1 MTIERPMFPP
11 RAESV
16 DSFSSH
22 PATGQPEAG
31 ERISG
36 SPSSVPSRSNVLSF
50 PGNRPASNVREL
62 HNSAPG
68 GYEPRTTGRQL
79 ASRKRNLLRH
89 PCNRVSLAVTIA
101 GRIQRGEEIGCW
113 GSDPITELRKGAA
126 AAREVAIALEIMAE
140 EYDLEAQQ

>member
-16 DSFSSH
+16 DSFSVQ
-22 PATGQPEAG
+22 PATGQPETG
-31 ERISG
+31 ECISD
-36 SPSSVPSRSNVLSF
+36 SPRPVSSQSNVLTF
-50 PGNRPASNVREL
+50 PGKRPASNVRKL
-62 HNSAPG
+62 RNPAPE

-113 GSDPITELRKGAA
+113 GSDPITELCKGAA
-126 AAREVAIALEIMAE
+126 AAREVALALEIIAE
-140 EYDLEAQQ
+140 EFALEAQK